1 MIFASPAWDELTA
14 EERYKLMEAAE
25 VYSRPDDAGP
35 EEIASEMF
43 YVVQEVLRARG
54 IAGRNAIESMV
65 AKAERAELGEEAAL
79 WAQAAVNAATA
90 LQTEVSDQPEPL
102 RGKKY

>member
-1 MIFASPAWDELTA
+1 MIFASPSWDELTA

-43 YVVQEVLRARG
+43 YVAQEVLRARG
-54 IAGRNAIESMV
+54 IAGRTAIESMV

-79 WAQAAVNAATA
+79 WAQAAVNAADA
-90 LQTEVSDQPEPL
+90 LRADAINQADEPAGRL
-102 RGKKY
+102 K